1 MSPENSHSERSTL
14 KYHKIQLCLGTGPLK
29 RKLKLEEV
37 TRDCLCAQ
45 REDHMR
51 SCGETAIYKSR
62 RETFDLE
69 LDHGLVA
76 SKSMRKH
83 ISVLL
88 ATWWAVLY
96 CGSSSTGPK
105 CFFFTGGH
113 LLFYSIPERKV
124 SYYSETRDCCSSNN
138 YVRLF
143 SIMIDDFCGTR
154 YWKRSTDTFSY
165 GLVLTREDFHIARGQ
180 ESCSDSHKI
189 IFSFNSLCTTI
200 IYYFRRMRSK
210 EADQK

>member
-14 KYHKIQLCLGTGPLK
+14 KYHKIQLYLGTGPLK

-37 TRDCLCAQ
+37 TRDCVCAQ

-88 ATWWAVLY
+88 ATWWAVLC

-105 CFFFTGGH
+105 CFFFPQEAT
-113 LLFYSIPERKV
+113 
-124 SYYSETRDCCSSNN
+124 CCSIAFQKGKS
-138 YVRLF
+138 
-143 SIMIDDFCGTR
+143 
-154 YWKRSTDTFSY
+154 
-165 GLVLTREDFHIARGQ
+165 LTIQKPEIAAHQ
-180 ESCSDSHKI
+180 ITMCVC
-189 IFSFNSLCTTI
+189 FQL
-200 IYYFRRMRSK
+200 
-210 EADQK
+210 